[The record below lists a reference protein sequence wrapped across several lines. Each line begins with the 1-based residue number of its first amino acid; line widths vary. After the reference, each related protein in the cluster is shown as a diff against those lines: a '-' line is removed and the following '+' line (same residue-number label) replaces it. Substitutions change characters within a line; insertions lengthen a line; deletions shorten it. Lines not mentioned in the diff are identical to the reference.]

1 MRDPGGLS
9 VGLLGRLLTILL
21 LALSIEFIASTM
33 LYERSSRTLIHDDE
47 AHRLAEHLVIA
58 RKLLSEQAWPE
69 RPALAERLTT
79 NRYDVHWAGLSEMA
93 PATALERDEA
103 FRQVVEW
110 EPSLKDSDLRV
121 QVVAAGR
128 KANLFGALRLPDQ
141 TWMRFRS
148 AEPTEEDPLRQHR
161 ILLALLPAGILLIVG
176 TLLFRHTLRPMGML
190 ARAADQIGK
199 RSGITIPE
207 YGPREVRLVIT
218 AFNEMQTR
226 IAQLISDRTQALAA
240 VGHDLRTPLA
250 RLQLRTDGVSDP
262 ALRRDFESDI
272 NEMEAMVV
280 SLLSYLGGED
290 DPETPVWTDI
300 AVMAATIVDQA
311 IDRGDDA
318 TYLGVD
324 HLEAQIRPI
333 ALKRAIGN
341 LVENALHYG
350 QRVRVSVLVE
360 DAVLVIRV
368 DDDGPGIPEDQ
379 LHDVLQPFARL
390 DTARS
395 RNTSGLGLG
404 LAIVQRAAETEGGT
418 LALANRPEGGLRAEL
433 RLPRNTILIELG

>member
-1 MRDPGGLS
+1 LRDPGGLS

-21 LALSIEFIASTM
+21 MALSIEFIASTV

-58 RKLLSEQAWPE
+58 RKLLSEQGWAE
-69 RPALAERLTT
+69 RPALAARLTT
-79 NRYDVHWAGLSEMA
+79 DRYDVHWAGSTGMA
-93 PATALERDEA
+93 PATAVERDEA
-103 FRQVVEW
+103 FRQVIEW
-110 EPSLKDSDLRV
+110 EPSLADSDLRV
-121 QVVAAGR
+121 QLVAAGR
-128 KANLFGALRLPDQ
+128 RANLFGALRLPDQ
-141 TWMRFRS
+141 TWMRFRA
-148 AEPTEEDPLRQHR
+148 AEPVDSDPLRQHR
-161 ILLALLPAGILLIVG
+161 ILIALLPAAFLVIAGA
-176 TLLFRHTLRPMGML
+176 LLFRHTLRPMGML
-190 ARAADQIGK
+190 ARAAARIGK
-199 RSGITIPE
+199 SSGVTLPE
-207 YGPREVRLVIT
+207 GGPREVRRVIA

-250 RLQLRTDGVSDP
+250 RLQLRVDAVTDP
-262 ALRRDFESDI
+262 ALRGEIEADI
-272 NEMEAMVV
+272 DEMAAMVS

-318 TYLGVD
+318 SYLGTD
-324 HLEAQIRPI
+324 HLEAQVRPI
-333 ALKRAIGN
+333 GLKRAIGN

-350 QRVRVSVLVE
+350 QRVRVSVIPEGTLLIVQ
-360 DAVLVIRV
+360 V
-368 DDDGPGIPEDQ
+368 DDDGPGIPEDRM
-379 LHDVLQPFARL
+379 HDVLQPFARL
-390 DTARS
+390 DPARS

-418 LALANRPEGGLRAEL
+418 LDLANRPDGGLRAEL
-433 RLPRNTILIELG
+433 RIPRRGKAP